1 MKETL
6 VASRWSDL
14 AARLGIAKPLVAFR
28 WLQSRYQESARK
40 YHTPHHINEC
50 LAQLDRSHHPEAG
63 NPLVEYALWFHD
75 AIYNTFSRKNEERSA
90 DAAVQV
96 LARSGRPGPDC
107 LLVRRLIL
115 ATRHGQQ
122 PEEPPLQ
129 LLVDIDLS
137 ILGSNAD
144 RYADFE
150 LQVRAEYWWVPT
162 GLYRKQRSAILNS
175 FIMRRSI
182 YATHEFRERYER
194 QARNNVAWGLE
205 QLEFGRQTFR
215 WTRRF

>member
-1 MKETL
+1 VKETL

-28 WLQSRYQESARK
+28 WLESRYEESARK

-50 LAQLDRSHHPEAG
+50 LAQLDRAQHPEAG

-90 DAAVQV
+90 DAAVQILV
-96 LARSGRPGPDC
+96 RSGRPGPDC

-115 ATRHGQQ
+115 ATRHAQKA
-122 PEEPPLQ
+122 EEPPLQ

-137 ILGSNAD
+137 ILGANAD
-144 RYADFE
+144 RYAEFE

-175 FIMRRSI
+175 FIMRPSI